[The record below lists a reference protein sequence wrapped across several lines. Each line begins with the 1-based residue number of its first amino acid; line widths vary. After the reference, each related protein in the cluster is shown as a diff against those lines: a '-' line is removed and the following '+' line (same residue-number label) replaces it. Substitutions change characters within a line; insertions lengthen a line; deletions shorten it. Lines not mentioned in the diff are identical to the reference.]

1 MAGTGKS
8 TIAQTVARQYNDQNR
23 LAGSFFFSRGGGD
36 TGHAG
41 KFVTSIATQLA
52 YNIPSVQQHIC
63 EAIEEQKN
71 IISQSLQDQWR
82 QLIFKALSK
91 VQGNFSQSYIVVVDA
106 LDECNNADDIE
117 LILRL
122 LAEARS
128 VNTVKLRFFVTSRP
142 EISIRNSFQR
152 MSDSEH
158 YDFVLHHIS
167 PPVIDHDIR
176 IFLKH
181 NLHNIAL
188 ERSLEPGWPGEET
201 IDRLVGNA
209 KGLFIW
215 ASTACRFIRN
225 GTRFAKKRLA
235 MLLEP
240 SSPSISEPEKHL
252 DEMYTTVLR
261 QCVSPDYLDEEREE
275 MCTMIKCILGSIVV
289 LYSPLSAD
297 SISKLLQIQKPDVIG
312 ALEELHS
319 ILDIPNEQTR
329 PIRLHHPSFRDFL
342 LHEER
347 CGDLNFWVAEKEA
360 HKILVN
366 DCIQIMSAFLKENI
380 CGVKIPGAFV
390 EDVEITQL
398 EQCLP
403 MEIQYACLYWAQHLQ
418 KSDAQFHDNDI
429 IHDFLQTHLLHWLE
443 ALGWMQRLSEGIV
456 AINALEYMV
465 SVSSYLL
472 ASRTLLTSY
481 SDPPLPR
488 FTCVH
493 PRCQTIYP
501 Q

>member
-8 TIAQTVARQYNDQNR
+8 TITQTAARHYNDQNR

-63 EAIEEQKN
+63 EAITERKN
-71 IISQSLQDQWR
+71 ITSQSLQDQWR
-82 QLIFKALSK
+82 QFIIKALSK

-106 LDECNNADDIE
+106 LDECNNADDIQ

-122 LAEARS
+122 LTEARS
-128 VNTVKLRFFVTSRP
+128 INTVKLRFLVTSRP

-152 MSDSEH
+152 MPNSEH

-167 PPVIDHDIR
+167 PRVIDHDIAV
-176 IFLKH
+176 FLEH
-181 NLHNIAL
+181 NLHDIAL
-188 ERSLEPGWPGEET
+188 ERSLESGWPGKDT
-201 IDRLVGNA
+201 INRLVCNA

-225 GTRFAKKRLA
+225 GKRFAKKRLA

-240 SSPSISEPEKHL
+240 SSPSISEPEKCL

-261 QCVSPDYLDEEREE
+261 QCISPDYLDEERDE
-275 MCTMIKCILGSIVV
+275 MCRMLKCILGSIVT

-297 SISKLLQIQKPDVIG
+297 SLSKLLQIQRPDVVG

-347 CGDLNFWVAEKEA
+347 CGDLNFWVAEKEI

-366 DCIQIMSAFLKENI
+366 DCIQLMSAFLKQNI
-380 CGVKIPGAFV
+380 CRAKIPGTFV
-390 EDVEITQL
+390 DDIGSTRL
-398 EQCLP
+398 EQCLST
-403 MEIQYACLYWAQHLQ
+403 ELQYACLYWVPHLQ
-418 KSDAQFHDNDI
+418 KSGAQLRDNDEV
-429 IHDFLQTHLLHWLE
+429 HHFLRTHLLHRLE
-443 ALGWMQRLSEGIV
+443 ALGWMRRLSEGIF
-456 AINALEYMV
+456 AISTLEAMV
-465 SVSSYLL
+465 SVSLYRLVSCMP
-472 ASRTLLTSY
+472 LTPY
-481 SDPPLPR
+481 SDPPLS
-488 FTCVH
+488 
-493 PRCQTIYP
+493 
-501 Q
+501 